1 MNTII
6 ILIDRSHRNFYIKDP
21 ENEDTMHYNIQNIKN
36 LLCRSMCLPKKS
48 KAEFILVIL
57 ATLLVSNSQQTI
69 ATTTDLLEFNTTGVL
84 ESGTIENKTNNAY
97 SNSSYQ
103 KLSLNNSTGAL
114 ISNNT
119 LPSISDFPK
128 ASNDV
133 DITSNEDRQLNV
145 SILENDFDI
154 DGDKLTIISVTKPI
168 NGTTDIH
175 QNNNTL
181 SYKPD
186 PNFYGINTFN
196 YKISDG
202 HNGTDTGLVTVNVS
216 SVNDIPIAN
225 NDTLVTMEDLIPR
238 PIDVLANDMDVDR
251 EDILTQTLVTLP
263 RNGSASVNKNNGTI
277 YFRPDPNFNG
287 INTFNYKIS
296 DGHNGTDTGLV
307 TVNVSSV
314 NDIPIANNDSKI
326 TNEDIPIRN
335 FDVLSN
341 DEDVDVGDFLRI
353 IGVTQPRNGTSS
365 YSNNTISYE
374 PSNNFNGNVSFT
386 YVIADNKNSTD
397 KGTINVQVMPDNDP
411 PTAINDT
418 IDTFEDFPLDINV
431 LQNDNDIDSNKTS
444 LYLGNITK
452 SNTTKGNVRTNMDH
466 TITYTPSFA
475 GLGKDLFR
483 YTVFDEYGANDTGTV
498 TVTIKSALEE
508 IRNFLH
514 KQFSVSPHTR
524 TFLTINMYPY
534 LLQGDPKTDLN
545 IKGIL
550 AHLSNGSGIR
560 NQPINIEIKKNNQTQ
575 VDGFFIMDLMYD
587 IIKRPDVSAQE
598 DFNEEAK
605 TDGDG
610 NYEFN
615 EPLRLG
621 HGNYTV
627 VTYPRNAT
635 YDDLKVSTSFIVERP
650 SLPLSDIVSSL
661 IPILTLTGIGV
672 AALKVLPKHMTKK
685 KQNETALL
693 YMDKIDSTMT
703 KIEAK
708 DLEKEITDLEL
719 KNKIT
724 KEQFEMLN
732 KKITDVLQKLK

>member
-186 PNFYGINTFN
+186 PNFY
-196 YKISDG
+196 
-202 HNGTDTGLVTVNVS
+202 
-216 SVNDIPIAN
+216 
-225 NDTLVTMEDLIPR
+225 
-238 PIDVLANDMDVDR
+238 
-251 EDILTQTLVTLP
+251 
-263 RNGSASVNKNNGTI
+263 
-277 YFRPDPNFNG
+277 G